1 MSSTEPESEGID
13 TTEVGNDPLSGSDR
27 VVIQGFPLL
36 PLIPARLT
44 LPFSVHYPK
53 ERYAAR
59 VQADPTGAQAWQLQA
74 LDLLVFIARVSTERS
89 IPVRRVRIHMHHAGD
104 HPEHYQALCDFDRR
118 ELRFCDLSRDSALH
132 ELAHLWSGHDHSR
145 KWARHYLTLCR
156 LYEVRSAD
164 LLAEVEDYPV
174 LREVLEA
181 MARRDRRRVGLHTTP
196 AENDPPEGS

>member
-1 MSSTEPESEGID
+1 
-13 TTEVGNDPLSGSDR
+13 
-27 VVIQGFPLL
+27 
-36 PLIPARLT
+36 
-44 LPFSVHYPK
+44 VHYPE

-59 VQADPTGAQAWQLQA
+59 VEADPAGALAWQLRA

-89 IPVRRVRIHMHHAGD
+89 IPVRRVRLHLHEPAD
-104 HPEHYQALCDFDRR
+104 HPDHYQALCDFDRR

-132 ELAHLWSGHDHSR
+132 ELAHLWSGDGHSR

-156 LYEVRSAD
+156 LYESRSAD

-181 MARRDRRRVGLHTTP
+181 MARRDRRRSALHTTP
-196 AENDPPEGS
+196 AEP